1 MCRLDL
7 CDATGFRGPDAN
19 TTYTQ
24 VSAQKLTFRPH
35 KIKMCITFRHYTWEM
50 VFLNYSI
57 RAWLSLTSLA
67 IIAFATS
74 LQVHSQ
80 IIFSHICFS
89 MLPGLPWP
97 LCLEMHFLDLS
108 CLLQLV
114 NSISQKSPDQ
124 FPQDPSFPLFMI
136 PQQMGSL

>member
-1 MCRLDL
+1 
-7 CDATGFRGPDAN
+7 
-19 TTYTQ
+19 
-24 VSAQKLTFRPH
+24 
-35 KIKMCITFRHYTWEM
+35 MCITFRHYTWEM

-124 FPQDPSFPLFMI
+124 FNFFSNVSSGSIFPSFHDSTADGI
-136 PQQMGSL
+136 SVSLS